1 MPEYRRSFVEGGTYF
16 FTVVTYDRLPI
27 LTAAP
32 ARAILHKAWHDV
44 CQRFPFETIAV
55 CLLPEHIHCIWK
67 LLERDA
73 NYPMRWREIK
83 RRFTMRYQMEVG
95 SGETR
100 NASREKKHEAAIWQR
115 RYWEHTILD
124 QEDLE
129 AHLDY
134 IHYNPVKHGYVT
146 RAGDWHFSSFLRYVR
161 EGLYEPDWAGEES
174 GRIQGLEWD

>member
-1 MPEYRRSFVEGGTYF
+1 
-16 FTVVTYDRLPI
+16 
-27 LTAAP
+27 
-32 ARAILHKAWHDV
+32 
-44 CQRFPFETIAV
+44 
-55 CLLPEHIHCIWK
+55 
-67 LLERDA
+67 
-73 NYPMRWREIK
+73 
-83 RRFTMRYQMEVG
+83 MEVG